1 MEEVLV
7 IVGLCIFYKNYKIIL
22 LFKGKKK
29 IIIKMMG
36 YIKDVYYDISYFC
49 YFIVY

>member
-29 IIIKMMG
+29 NNN
-36 YIKDVYYDISYFC
+36 KDDRIYKRCVL
-49 YFIVY
+49 

>member
-7 IVGLCIFYKNYKIIL
+7 IVGVCIFYKNYKIIL

-29 IIIKMMG
+29 G